1 MAVFGYLFILTGF
14 YFMGI
19 AIWKYRGK
27 IYGFVGFT
35 ASALAFFVGGVAKVY
50 GIERNPTVV
59 FVFLLF
65 FVVAI
70 ISYAIENR

>member
-1 MAVFGYLFILTGF
+1 MAVFGYLFVLTGV
-14 YFMGI
+14 YFIGI
-19 AIWKYRGK
+19 AVWKYRSN

-59 FVFLLF
+59 FVFLLLF
-65 FVVAI
+65 IVAI
-70 ISYAIENR
+70 FSYAIENR

>member
-1 MAVFGYLFILTGF
+1 MAVFGYLFVLTGF
-14 YFMGI
+14 YFICI
-19 AIWKYRGK
+19 AVWKYRDRF
-27 IYGFVGFT
+27 YGFIGFT
-35 ASALAFFVGGVAKVY
+35 VSALAFFVGGVAKVY

-70 ISYAIENR
+70 FSFGIENR